1 MEFLRTRV
9 ARRVLSLFVLG
20 SLFPI
25 AVLVALSYRAVSS
38 QLESQSEQRLAD
50 VTDIASQSLLDR
62 FDFFHS
68 WLRGVGVLGTV
79 GVGRAGDP
87 GSASFT
93 DVVPGGVEGLALE
106 EDGRVRTI
114 TGTVGQ
120 LPPLGAEDGEQ
131 LATGRPL
138 VKAAVGIDGASPSI
152 FMALNT
158 RPNDPDRGGCCGH
171 VLPGTRCGRRRS
183 CGRRPRRS
191 RISVSWTRE
200 AGPSTAIEA
209 RGVACQ
215 QLCLPWGAVSR
226 TRDS

>member
-79 GVGRAGDP
+79 AVGRAGDP
-87 GSASFT
+87 RSASFI

-120 LPPLGAEDGEQ
+120 LPPLGAEDGGQ
-131 LATGRPL
+131 LAAGRPL
-138 VKAAVGIDGASPSI
+138 VKAAVGSDGASPRI
-152 FMALNT
+152 FMALST
-158 RPNDPDRGGCCGH
+158 RPTDPDRGGG
-171 VLPGTRCGRRRS
+171 VVGTYYRGLAVGDDDPVGVYLDGPGSLYPGRGKPALPLQSRRGES
-183 CGRRPRRS
+183 PAGNCAS
-191 RISVSWTRE
+191 RGE
-200 AGPSTAIEA
+200 P
-209 RGVACQ
+209 
-215 QLCLPWGAVSR
+215 
-226 TRDS
+226 